1 VRRVRVGAIA
11 IAVLAIVVFVV
22 NWLGIRPPRSAPIP
36 AVDHDPVA
44 GISVYFSS
52 PGRQP
57 PSPNRIDEAFIR
69 FLSGAVRSIDVAIYL
84 IDDPQIVS
92 ALIAAQSRGV
102 VVRMVTDS
110 DTLDRPRSD
119 GLRQAMASLR
129 QAGIPIVGDQRQG
142 IMHHKFAVRDRAE
155 VWTGSWNMTE
165 NDSTRMNNAAIWLRS
180 KELAANFLGE
190 FEQMFSDR
198 RFSQSKSPRVANP
211 RVNIDGAEIETYFQ
225 PRNAGMAQLISRV
238 DIAQQ
243 SVHFLAFSFTHQGLS
258 SSLRNRTAAGVE
270 VQGVMERAGSES
282 VYSQM
287 RALRDAQVDVRTDAN
302 PSLMHHKS
310 FIMDGRIVATGS
322 MNYSL
327 SVTRSNDENLLLI
340 DDPRVARV
348 FEMEFAAIA
357 DEARSGRLRS
367 STSSASMFSA
377 ADESPLDD

>member
-1 VRRVRVGAIA
+1 VRVSAVA
-11 IAVLAIVVFVV
+11 IAVIVIVVVVV
-22 NWLGIRPPRSAPIP
+22 NWLGIRPPRSTPIP

-57 PSPNRIDEAFIR
+57 PSPDRIDEAFIR
-69 FLSGAVRSIDVAIYL
+69 FLSGAVSSIDVAIYL
-84 IDDPQIVS
+84 IDDPRIVS
-92 ALIAAQSRGV
+92 ALIAAQSKGV

-119 GLRQAMASLR
+119 GLREAMASLK

-165 NDSTRMNNAAIWLRS
+165 NDSARMNNAAIWLRS
-180 KELAANFLGE
+180 EELAANFLGE
-190 FEQMFSDR
+190 FEQMFSER
-198 RFSQSKSPRVANP
+198 RFSSSKSPRVVNP
-211 RVNIDGAEIETYFQ
+211 RVNIDGAVIETYFQ
-225 PRNAGMAQLISRV
+225 PRNAGMAQLINRV
-238 DIAQQ
+238 DLAQQ

-282 VYSQM
+282 VYSQLK
-287 RALRDAQVDVRTDAN
+287 ALRDAQVDVRTDAN

-327 SVTRSNDENLLLI
+327 NVTRSNDENLLVI
-340 DDPRVARV
+340 DDARVARV
-348 FEMEFAAIA
+348 FETEFAAIA
-357 DEARSGRLRS
+357 DEARSGKLRS
-367 STSSASMFSA
+367 QTSSASMFSA

>member
-1 VRRVRVGAIA
+1 VRVGAAA
-11 IAVLAIVVFVV
+11 IVVLAIVVFVV

-57 PSPNRIDEAFIR
+57 QSPNRIDEAFIR

-92 ALIAAQSRGV
+92 ALIAAQLRGV
-102 VVRMVTDS
+102 AVRMVTDS
-110 DTLDRPRSD
+110 DTLDRPRTD
-119 GLRQAMASLR
+119 GLRQAMTSLQ
-129 QAGIPIVGDQRQG
+129 QARIPIVGDQRPG

-165 NDSTRMNNAAIWLRS
+165 GDSSRMNNAAVWLRS
-180 KELAANFLGE
+180 EELATNFTSE
-190 FEQMFSDR
+190 FEQMFNER
-198 RFSQSKSPRVANP
+198 RFAQAKAQRTVNP
-211 RVNIDGAEIETYFQ
+211 RVVIDGAQIETYFQ
-225 PRNAGMAQLISRV
+225 PRGTGMVELINRV
-238 DIAQQ
+238 DTALE
-243 SVHFLAFSFTHQGLS
+243 SVHFLAFSFTHDGLGGS
-258 SSLRNRTAAGVE
+258 VRGRSAAGLD

-282 VYSQM
+282 IYSQLK
-287 RALRDAQVDVRTDAN
+287 ALRDAQVDVRTDAN

-310 FIMDGRIVATGS
+310 FILDRRVVVTGS

-327 SVTRSNDENLLLI
+327 SVTRTNDENVLFI
-340 DDPRVARV
+340 DDARVARV
-348 FEMEFAAIA
+348 FETEFAAIA

-367 STSSASMFSA
+367 AVSKANGVNV
-377 ADESPLDD
+377 ADESPIGD